1 MHTLGWHHGNEAR
14 TLTTPQ
20 LRKALRD
27 HAAAHG
33 DAGTPR
39 YWLDFMSMPQ
49 TGAAT
54 AARGLAAWHG
64 LFAEVP
70 RCVLVIGE
78 PTDTAAPPWDY
89 RLRVAPL
96 SLQRSWCCTELLVA
110 AASRAEITFSLSFG
124 ALQALAER
132 LGVRHG
138 TPRPKVTAG
147 LAAVWEGWLPQVA
160 LDAARCSDAA
170 DRSALRRAVRGAGS
184 VCGAQRSVLRKTTT
198 ARGTTARPGAT
209 LTATR
214 PRYTPRAPPWLQL
227 HPRGPAG
234 SVEKPEISKAPSR
247 FSGRLGINSSDL
259 FRRTP

>member
-14 TLTTPQ
+14 TLTAPQ

-33 DAGTPR
+33 DAGPPR

-54 AARGLAAWHG
+54 AARGLAAWRG
-64 LFAEVP
+64 LLAEVP

-110 AASRAEITFSLSFG
+110 AALRAEITFSLSFG

-132 LGVRHG
+132 LGVRHD

-147 LAAVWEGWLPQVA
+147 ISGVWEGWLPQVT
-160 LDAARCSDAA
+160 LDAARCSEAA
-170 DRSALRRAVRGAGS
+170 DRSALRRAVRGAG
-184 VCGAQRSVLRKTTT
+184 GLNIADRKLRKLIVE
-198 ARGTTARPGAT
+198 AGVPAALG
-209 LTATR
+209 LLE
-214 PRYTPRAPPWLQL
+214 YFSECPPLVVSSFSCVCSSFTCVCVCSAI
-227 HPRGPAG
+227 HG
-234 SVEKPEISKAPSR
+234 SI
-247 FSGRLGINSSDL
+247 
-259 FRRTP
+259 